1 MNKKIIVLLATIVL
15 LMPNIL
21 GCSNEE
27 KVTENVEVE
36 SNNEI
41 SDDNQQK
48 TTSFSYSL
56 TLNPFTIDP
65 TLVFDNNGY
74 MVVSNTFE
82 GLVEIDKMGKPIP
95 AAAESWTANDEKNVY
110 TFKLRKDGKWSDGS
124 PVKAQDF
131 VYSWRRAADP
141 ITASEFG
148 YFMYYI
154 KNGEAIN
161 NGEMAPEE
169 LGVVASD
176 DYTLVVTLEKPV
188 NYIYHM
194 FAFPTYFPVKSE
206 SVETDHERWILDPK
220 TYISNGPYKLEDWKQ
235 NEEVVLKKNEN
246 YWNADIVSIDRV
258 NLKVITD
265 SSTALSAYEADQID
279 GIYAVPPTEI
289 QRVMMNYPEF
299 ELKPVLSMDYVEF
312 NSTAAPFDDPRVRKA
327 FSLAINRKDVT
338 DKVTMGGERPATG
351 IVPYGMILDG
361 EDFRENGKTYDILPG
376 QANIDMAKELM
387 EQAGYPNGQ
396 GFPDITFN
404 VTTSTVRQRVS
415 QVMIEMWKE
424 NLGIG
429 DVKILVQEDKVH
441 YTDMGE
447 GNYQIGY
454 ASWMGDYPHPMSFL
468 DMWMTGS
475 GNNNTGYNSTEFDK
489 LIKAA
494 QASVSEK
501 ETNTFLH
508 QAEDI
513 WMNEHLILPIFYSTQ
528 PKLVK
533 EYVKGFEFSPTLLV
547 YFKYITIEQ

>member
-1 MNKKIIVLLATIVL
+1 
-15 LMPNIL
+15 
-21 GCSNEE
+21 
-27 KVTENVEVE
+27 
-36 SNNEI
+36 
-41 SDDNQQK
+41 
-48 TTSFSYSL
+48 
-56 TLNPFTIDP
+56 
-65 TLVFDNNGY
+65 
-74 MVVSNTFE
+74 
-82 GLVEIDKMGKPIP
+82 
-95 AAAESWTANDEKNVY
+95 
-110 TFKLRKDGKWSDGS
+110 
-124 PVKAQDF
+124 
-131 VYSWRRAADP
+131 
-141 ITASEFG
+141 
-148 YFMYYI
+148 
-154 KNGEAIN
+154 
-161 NGEMAPEE
+161 
-169 LGVVASD
+169 
-176 DYTLVVTLEKPV
+176 
-188 NYIYHM
+188 M

-312 NSTAAPFDDPRVRKA
+312 NSTVAPFDDPRVRKA

-361 EDFRENGKTYDILPG
+361 EDFRENGKTYDILHG
-376 QANIDMAKELM
+376 QANFDKAKELM

-533 EYVKGFEFSPTLLV
+533 EYIKGFEFSPTLLV